1 MEATVA
7 HQPLNATQLH
17 LLKLFSY
24 KKTEESLQ
32 ELKSV
37 LLDFYQKKL
46 DEETERWWQ
55 ENNMTVEKFEEMFS
69 NAHYRTPY
77 KTR

>member
-1 MEATVA
+1 MQATLS
-7 HQPLNATQLH
+7 HQPLNAIQLH

-32 ELKSV
+32 ELKSA

-46 DEETERWWQ
+46 DEETDKWWQ
-55 ENNMTVEKFEEMFS
+55 ENNMTTEKFEEMFS
-69 NAHYRTPY
+69 NIHRRTPY
-77 KTR
+77 TTR